1 MLRGII
7 VSAMNAVI
15 EELWEAPELA
25 LWEEKIAA
33 RLREER
39 TKREQFYRDITP
51 SMKAEFING
60 SLLLHSPATVKHNY
74 VRIRLARLLSVH
86 VSARQLGQ
94 VFDEKLLVCLTR
106 NDYEP
111 DIVFYGPAKTAG
123 LAPDQLRCPPPDLV
137 VEVLSPGT
145 EKNDRGVKFRDYAAH
160 AVREYWL
167 IDPETEFVEQYE
179 LVGESYTLRLKSG
192 SGAVR
197 SLVVP
202 DFEVPIRALFDE
214 QANLTEVRRLAR

>member
-1 MLRGII
+1 
-7 VSAMNAVI
+7 MNAVI
-15 EELWEAPELA
+15 QALWEAPELA

-39 TKREQFYRDITP
+39 ARREQFYSDLTP
-51 SMKAEFING
+51 SLKAEFING
-60 SLLLHSPATVKHNY
+60 TPLLHSPATVKHNY
-74 VRIRLARLLSVH
+74 VRLRLARLLSVH
-86 VSARQLGQ
+86 VSARRLGQ
-94 VFDEKLLVCLTR
+94 VFDEKLLVSLTR

-111 DIVFYGPAKTAG
+111 DLVFYGPEKAAG
-123 LAPDQLRCPPPDLV
+123 LAPDQLRCPAPDLV

-145 EKNDRGVKFRDYAAH
+145 EQNDRGVKFRDYAAH

-167 IDPETEFVEQYE
+167 VDPETEFVEQYE
-179 LVGESYTLRLKSG
+179 LLGESYALRLKSG
-192 SGAVR
+192 SGTLR
-197 SLVVP
+197 SVVVP